1 MWEAPLSPT
10 QNPIARQLHDQCS
23 PPLSKGRSIR
33 WPSASVQLAPPP
45 PPPPPPPV
53 KREGAAG
60 DSVWEAVLRSGEG
73 GGDERGI
80 KRGQPGVSL
89 PRQPETFREAPP
101 LALTFFSPPPP
112 PPPPPVKR
120 ERERRERV
128 AWRVILCGKPGG
140 SHTES
145 GRKADQKTYFRHTTS
160 RPGDYKIETFREL
173 QARLP
178 ERIVEKAVWG
188 MIPKG
193 RRHRRSPAPAPAPS
207 LWGTKGGIHCFTGSD
222 VKGTR
227 LSPPISAP
235 ACPPSREGPP
245 ARL

>member
-1 MWEAPLSPT
+1 MLDAEGQTL
-10 QNPIARQLHDQCS
+10 
-23 PPLSKGRSIR
+23 GRMATLAASFIR
-33 WPSASVQLAPPP
+33 GKHLPWFS
-45 PPPPPPPV
+45 
-53 KREGAAG
+53 
-60 DSVWEAVLRSGEG
+60 DSMDMG
-73 GGDERGI
+73 GVVVVVNAE
-80 KRGQPGVSL
+80 KCV
-89 PRQPETFREAPP
+89 
-101 LALTFFSPPPP
+101 
-112 PPPPPVKR
+112 V
-120 ERERRERV
+120 
-128 AWRVILCGKPGG
+128 
-140 SHTES
+140 S
-145 GRKADQKTYFRHTTS
+145 GRKADQKTYFRHTTG
-160 RPGDYKIETFREL
+160 RPGNYKIETFREL